1 MNFFSPSPG
10 TGEPTL
16 KNKQQE
22 MHMNSRSWKDNNPVL
37 DREGVTGT
45 KIYTQTEG
53 EIVHM
58 RLTPGAHL
66 KSHITPVNVAFYVL
80 EGAATLTIGDE
91 EETFPKDT
99 IIDSPKDIPHAVTN
113 KGDSDLRLL
122 VIKMPK
128 P

>member
-1 MNFFSPSPG
+1 M
-10 TGEPTL
+10 
-16 KNKQQE
+16 Q
-22 MHMNSRSWKDNNPVL
+22 SRTIAELSPVL
-37 DREGVTGT
+37 DKDGVTGT
-45 KIYTQTEG
+45 KIYVQPEG

-66 KSHITPVNVAFYVL
+66 KSHKTPVNVAFYVL
-80 EGAATLTIGDE
+80 EGNATLTIGDE
-91 EETFPKDT
+91 EETFAKDT